1 MEYDKAM
8 EEMPLEQP
16 HAATL
21 MGKGS
26 SPEEDMRTLL
36 MQRQTQILELLAG
49 QDKKLSQMMITLAK
63 THATRTGDRGSP
75 VMLGEGA
82 QELGPR
88 KKPSMSF
95 VPKSPDVFRTFQRE
109 DQQHREMAASKDG
122 EVHRKRFATTHMNA
136 SDAPSTSWSQRLVDW
151 PGFDIFFALVV
162 VTNSIFIGLE
172 VQHSI
177 NPEDQGTAV
186 FQIAGACYTA
196 LFTLELI
203 LRLLAN
209 GCRRFYCS
217 EDWAWGFLDTFIV
230 LTSLWEAAMDVLQAL
245 TSQDGTSSV
254 GAISGLKA
262 FRIIRI
268 TRIFKTVRLMRIF
281 RFVMALR
288 MLITSI
294 FHTLKSLFWAL
305 VLLFLI
311 VYVFAVLF
319 VQAVSD
325 YKLDAGNAE
334 FTAEELAAAETY
346 YGSLLSTMIGLFMS
360 IAGGVS
366 WENMLLPLKTVS
378 GVWVTFFLFYVAFT
392 YFAVLNVVTAVFCQS
407 AIESAQND
415 QFTVV
420 QSILANK
427 EKHLQKVSEL
437 FKRLGANNA
446 TITFQMLEEQINSDA
461 GAVLINYNNNTGLD
475 IWDAWTFFKLLDA
488 DGGGEVEVEEFL
500 MGCLRLRGPATAID
514 MGKVIKDQNWLIST
528 QGKFAAHVEGELRQ
542 MKELLSRMA
551 R

>member
-1 MEYDKAM
+1 
-8 EEMPLEQP
+8 MPTEAENGTGAVIAVVAVSTALILV
-16 HAATL
+16 ALATL
-21 MGKGS
+21 TIFLVRK
-26 SPEEDMRTLL
+26 
-36 MQRQTQILELLAG
+36 A
-49 QDKKLSQMMITLAK
+49 KK
-63 THATRTGDRGSP
+63 
-75 VMLGEGA
+75 E
-82 QELGPR
+82 
-88 KKPSMSF
+88 
-95 VPKSPDVFRTFQRE
+95 
-109 DQQHREMAASKDG
+109 
-122 EVHRKRFATTHMNA
+122 
-136 SDAPSTSWSQRLVDW
+136 PSTNQPYNSPSLVIW
-151 PGFDIFFALVV
+151 VPSRPGIYTGNA
-162 VTNSIFIGLE
+162 TE
-172 VQHSI
+172 QK
-177 NPEDQGTAV
+177 DQGTAV

-427 EKHLQKVSEL
+427 EKHLQKV
-437 FKRLGANNA
+437 
-446 TITFQMLEEQINSDA
+446 
-461 GAVLINYNNNTGLD
+461 
-475 IWDAWTFFKLLDA
+475 
-488 DGGGEVEVEEFL
+488 EVEEFL